1 MAGLAAVST
10 FLPSITSG
18 TIFAPR
24 RANKGAESNNA
35 VVAAMN
41 FGIAGGQVG
50 NIFRGAAGLAKAS
63 TGELAAKIVKLD
75 NAVNTMSQELS
86 KTDKFMNG
94 VVKGGGFVMR
104 NINPAIGATE
114 LVKVAFS
121 DDKLDA
127 ALTGGCAFTGM
138 LLGEGAAKR
147 ILGLAKTSY
156 KNGKC
161 EVTQRN
167 ALYKKL
173 PCYPAIKNQL
183 KTVSDY
189 LVTKHIVSEKI
200 MKHVPSIGKGITFA
214 LSSIFSYLGG
224 RKIGETLSE
233 KYDNKKSAKEVALN
247 QQDNK
252 TEQKQVA

>member
-1 MAGLAAVST
+1 MAGIAAVST

-35 VVAAMN
+35 IIAAMN
-41 FGIAGGQVG
+41 FGVAGGQVG

-75 NAVNTMSQELS
+75 NAVNTMATELS
-86 KTDKFMNG
+86 KTDKIMNG
-94 VVKGGGFVMR
+94 AIKGGSLIMR
-104 NINPAIGATE
+104 NINPAIGAIE
-114 LVKVAFS
+114 LTKVAFS
-121 DDKLDA
+121 NDKVDA
-127 ALTGGCAFTGM
+127 ALTGGCAFGGM

-161 EVTQRN
+161 EVTHRN

-173 PCYPAIKNQL
+173 PCYPAIKNQF
-183 KTVSDY
+183 KAVSDY
-189 LVTKHIVSEKI
+189 LITKNIVSEKI
-200 MKHVPSIGKGITFA
+200 MKHVPSVGKGILFA
-214 LSSIFSYLGG
+214 SASIFSYLGG
-224 RKIGETLSE
+224 RKTGEFLSNNFS
-233 KYDNKKSAKEVALN
+233 NKKAKEVALN
-247 QQDNK
+247 QPTK
-252 TEQKQVA
+252 KSEYKQAV